1 MSAAELLRTVT
12 SCIASQDMTAR
23 EQNTAL
29 ARVLDEQLE
38 EQQALVVP
46 TANGHAENGHAKGPS
61 LEQAVY
67 GAQPH
72 HLSTPFC

>member
-1 MSAAELLRTVT
+1 
-12 SCIASQDMTAR
+12 MTAR

-46 TANGHAENGHAKGPS
+46 TANGHAENGHTKGPS

-67 GAQPH
+67 GALPCSVPTELHQ
-72 HLSTPFC
+72 LGQWQRY